1 MPIRTILPLLTILT
15 GIVIVSL
22 PDSDR
27 RLFSLSAAHGPS
39 SLDALGLVLI
49 LVPYLYFVFRAWQK
63 RSAIAN
69 WSSDTIFKT
78 GLFIF
83 GLGAGL
89 VIASVAGDF
98 PDWWISVQSLWEL
111 YKSRFSL
118 KPYAAEN
125 SVLPGK
131 NLSPENLLV
140 LASRESK

>member
-69 WSSDTIFKT
+69 WSSDAIFKT

-98 PDWWISVQSLWEL
+98 PDWWIIGASLMAIVQIPIFIKTL
-111 YKSRFSL
+111 R
-118 KPYAAEN
+118 
-125 SVLPGK
+125 G
-131 NLSPENLLV
+131 
-140 LASRESK
+140 